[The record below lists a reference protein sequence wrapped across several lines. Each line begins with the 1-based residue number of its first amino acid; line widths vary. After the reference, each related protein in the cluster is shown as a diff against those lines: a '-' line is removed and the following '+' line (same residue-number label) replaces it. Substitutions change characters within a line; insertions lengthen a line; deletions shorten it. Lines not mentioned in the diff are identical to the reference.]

1 MKKMV
6 LRCQSIAH
14 LLEKATAKNVDRPLF
29 IFEGER
35 LSYAEV
41 NRRVNKV
48 ANSLKGL
55 GVKKGEKVGLM
66 LPNGLEFPITWLAI
80 AKLGAV
86 MVPINT
92 KYQEH
97 DLLYVINDSEA
108 SCMIIHQDFLPILE
122 KVKRKATELMEVC
135 VVGRAPRGFHSFDE
149 MGRNASD
156 QFTIETIGEEDLL
169 NIQYTSGTTGF
180 SKGCMLTHR
189 YWMLL
194 GKLIH
199 DFLGLKPDD
208 VCMTAQPFY
217 YMDPQWN
224 VIMCIFAGIPLV
236 IMPRFSVSNFW
247 PTIKENNV
255 TVFYLLGTMP
265 LYLLSRNVDELE
277 KNHRVRAVVCSGIN
291 PKFHETL
298 EKRFNCPWREAFGM
312 TETGIDL
319 YVPFKDFEC
328 VGSGAMG
335 LPVPSKEARVVDN
348 EDNEVS
354 SGEIGELVVRGE
366 PMMLG
371 YWKKPEANEDI
382 FRGGWFHTGDLAYK
396 DEKGSFHWV
405 GRIKDMVRRSAENIS
420 AAEVEGVLALHEKVK
435 LAAVIPV
442 PDLLREEEVKA
453 YLILKEGENKET
465 VPPREIIEF
474 AKTKLAAFKVPRY
487 IEYVDDLPKTPS
499 EKVEKHKVIKAKDDL
514 RLDSYD
520 VERGIWLTELVLEEI
535 KKEEKS

>member
-1 MKKMV
+1 MEKMV
-6 LRCQSIAH
+6 LRYQSIGH
-14 LLEKATAKNVDRPLF
+14 LLEKAVAQNVARPFF
-29 IFEGER
+29 IFEGKR

-55 GVKKGEKVGLM
+55 GVKKGKKVGLM

-86 MVPINT
+86 MVPINI

-108 SCMIIHQDFLPILE
+108 SYLVIHQDFLPILE

-135 VVGRAPRGFHSFDE
+135 VVGKAPSGFISFDE
-149 MGRNASD
+149 MERNASD
-156 QFTIETIGEEDLL
+156 LFTIETVGEEDLV

-189 YWMLL
+189 YCMLL

-199 DFLGLKPDD
+199 DIAGLMPDD
-208 VCMTAQPFY
+208 VAMTAQPFY

-224 VIMCIFAGIPLV
+224 VIMCMFAGIPLV

-247 PTIKENNV
+247 ATVKENNV
-255 TVFYLLGTMP
+255 TFFYLLGTMP
-265 LYLLSRNVDELE
+265 LYLLSRNADELE
-277 KNHRVRAVVCSGIN
+277 KNHRVRAVVCSGII
-291 PKFHETL
+291 PKFHEIL

-312 TETGIDL
+312 TETGVDL
-319 YVPFKDFEC
+319 YVPFEDIEC
-328 VGSGAMG
+328 VASGSMG
-335 LPVPSKEARVVDN
+335 SPVPTKEVRVVDN
-348 EDNEVS
+348 GNNEVS
-354 SGEIGELVVRGE
+354 NGEIGELVIRGE

-371 YWKKPEANEDI
+371 YWKKPEANEEI
-382 FRGGWFHTGDLAYK
+382 FRGGWLHTGDLAYK
-396 DEKGSFHWV
+396 DKKGHFHWV

-420 AAEVEGVLALHEKVK
+420 AAEVESVLALHEKVK
-435 LAAVIPV
+435 LVAVVPV
-442 PDLLREEEVKA
+442 PDYLHGEEVKA

-487 IEYVDDLPKTPS
+487 IEYVYDLPRTPS
-499 EKVEKHKVIKAKDDL
+499 EKVEKHKVLKAKDDL

-520 VERGIWLTELVLEEI
+520 VERGIWITELVLEEI